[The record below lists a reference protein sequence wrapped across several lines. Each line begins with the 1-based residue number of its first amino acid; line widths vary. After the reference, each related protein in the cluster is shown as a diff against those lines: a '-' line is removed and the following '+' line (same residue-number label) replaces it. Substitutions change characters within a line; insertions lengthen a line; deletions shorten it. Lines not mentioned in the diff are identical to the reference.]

1 MKKILLTLVAA
12 SALTAAALPAALP
25 AAAAPYGPN
34 NINAHQA
41 QIEQRINQGV
51 RSHKLTQ
58 REATQLRAQV
68 RQIARL
74 EARYRLNG
82 LQNWERQDL
91 DRRLDRVGAQVTA
104 QMRDRD
110 RGDGYHAGGYR
121 H

>member
-1 MKKILLTLVAA
+1 MKNFLLTLVAA
-12 SALTAAALPAALP
+12 SALTAAALPAA
-25 AAAAPYGPN
+25 AAPYGAN

-41 QIEQRINQGV
+41 KIEQRINQGV
-51 RSHKLTQ
+51 RSHKLTH

-74 EARYRLNG
+74 EARYRANG

-110 RGDGYHAGGYR
+110 RGDGYYAGGYR

>member
-12 SALTAAALPAALP
+12 SALTAAALPAA
-25 AAAAPYGPN
+25 AAPHGPN

-41 QIEQRINQGV
+41 QIEQRINHGV

-74 EARYRLNG
+74 EARYRVNG

-110 RGDGYHAGGYR
+110 RGNGHYAGGYR
-121 H
+121 R